1 MRRRRE
7 LPVFVCGVFYGGW
20 EPSRTLEHARDLD
33 SLLQRIASEARLA
46 GETEASF
53 AAPAANRV
61 LSRHISAGDDHPWF
75 WSRAPSSVPA
85 PPPITDL

>member
-33 SLLQRIASEARLA
+33 SLL
-46 GETEASF
+46 
-53 AAPAANRV
+53 
-61 LSRHISAGDDHPWF
+61 
-75 WSRAPSSVPA
+75 
-85 PPPITDL
+85 